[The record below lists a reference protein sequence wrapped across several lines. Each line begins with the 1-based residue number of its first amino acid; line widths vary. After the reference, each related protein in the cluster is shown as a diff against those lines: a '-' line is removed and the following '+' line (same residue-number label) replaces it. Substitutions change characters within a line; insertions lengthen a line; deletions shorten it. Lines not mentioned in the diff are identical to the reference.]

1 MVLLL
6 MVFVLTNDVLKSF
19 GGRSSEPEKPAATA
33 PAK

>member
-6 MVFVLTNDVLKSF
+6 MVFVITNDVLKSF
-19 GGRSSEPEKPAATA
+19 TRGSSNKPEVST